1 MPDGPSDTHTAAGHG
16 PHAGL
21 SAQLELT
28 VGAEDTAD
36 HFRSGDVPVL
46 ATPRLLALCEE
57 ATCRATDGHL
67 TAAQSSVA
75 TRVQFDHLAP
85 VGLGSV
91 VLAEATLVKV
101 EGRRLIFT
109 VSAARLEAEGGGLV
123 GAGRVTRV
131 VVDRSAFLA
140 KAGTPGKPSAATPAA
155 TGGPRLL
162 AGAGP
167 VVAAFVTFGLF
178 WGSWAV
184 MLFNIQHAF
193 SLNDAQLGVLLA
205 VAIAV
210 AGASTAVMAHLAD
223 RVGARRLLWIALFAW
238 SVLLCVLALTREK
251 WAFAT
256 VLVLVEVAGGSIDTA
271 MNAEASHRLVGNPSA
286 LVRLHALFNAGA
298 LTGAAVAALVIHAGV
313 SWRWVWPGVAVVALV
328 IGVWALVTDPGTAL
342 SPAQAGGAGQTTHPL
357 RRLRRDGL
365 LVLLLVFALAEV
377 TEGGVD
383 TWGVLYLRNHLAT
396 GVLLGA
402 GAYVVGQLMAAT
414 TRGAGG
420 SLLGRLTTR
429 KALIVG
435 GCVAGG
441 GILLESV
448 SPVAGVAAL
457 GLALG
462 AGGASLFWPLVMS
475 TVSRL
480 ASQVV
485 SAVGTFTAAGY
496 VGWVAG
502 APIVGWVSQ
511 SLGPARGLQVL
522 ALASFG
528 VAACTYFGPHRR
540 LAEGDS
546 G

>member
-1 MPDGPSDTHTAAGHG
+1 MT
-16 PHAGL
+16 
-21 SAQLELT
+21 
-28 VGAEDTAD
+28 
-36 HFRSGDVPVL
+36 
-46 ATPRLLALCEE
+46 
-57 ATCRATDGHL
+57 
-67 TAAQSSVA
+67 
-75 TRVQFDHLAP
+75 
-85 VGLGSV
+85 
-91 VLAEATLVKV
+91 
-101 EGRRLIFT
+101 EGR
-109 VSAARLEAEGGGLV
+109 G
-123 GAGRVTRV
+123 
-131 VVDRSAFLA
+131 
-140 KAGTPGKPSAATPAA
+140 
-155 TGGPRLL
+155 LL

-184 MLFNIQHAF
+184 MLFNIQHTF
-193 SLNDAQLGVLLA
+193 SLDDAQLGVLLA

-210 AGASTAVMAHLAD
+210 AGASSAVMAHFCY

-238 SVLLCVLALTREK
+238 AVLLCVLALTHDK
-251 WAFAT
+251 WSFA
-256 VLVLVEVAGGSIDTA
+256 VALVLVEVAGGSIDTA
-271 MNAEASHRLVGNPSA
+271 MNAEASHRLVSSPKT
-286 LVRLHALFNAGA
+286 LVRLHALFNTGA
-298 LTGAAVAALVIHAGV
+298 LVGAAAAALVIHAGV
-313 SWRWVWPGVAVVALV
+313 SWRWVWPAIAAVALAV
-328 IGVWALVTDPGTAL
+328 GVWALVTDPGTAL
-342 SPAQAGGAGQTTHPL
+342 APAGAAPATNRHPL

-365 LVLLLVFALAEV
+365 LVLLAVFALAEI

-420 SLLGRLTTR
+420 HLLGRLSTR
-429 KALIVG
+429 RALITG
-435 GCVAGG
+435 GCIAGA

-448 SPVAGVAAL
+448 TSVSGVAAL

-475 TVSRL
+475 TVSRM
-480 ASQVV
+480 ASQLV

-511 SLGPARGLQVL
+511 NLGPARGLQVL

-528 VAACTYFGPHRR
+528 VAACTLLSPQRR
-540 LAEGDS
+540 VGAEAS

>member
-1 MPDGPSDTHTAAGHG
+1 M
-16 PHAGL
+16 
-21 SAQLELT
+21 
-28 VGAEDTAD
+28 
-36 HFRSGDVPVL
+36 
-46 ATPRLLALCEE
+46 
-57 ATCRATDGHL
+57 
-67 TAAQSSVA
+67 
-75 TRVQFDHLAP
+75 
-85 VGLGSV
+85 
-91 VLAEATLVKV
+91 
-101 EGRRLIFT
+101 
-109 VSAARLEAEGGGLV
+109 
-123 GAGRVTRV
+123 
-131 VVDRSAFLA
+131 
-140 KAGTPGKPSAATPAA
+140 
-155 TGGPRLL
+155 
-162 AGAGP
+162 
-167 VVAAFVTFGLF
+167 AAFATFGLF

-184 MLFNIQHAF
+184 MLFDVQHAF
-193 SLNDAQLGVLLA
+193 SLNDAQLGLLLA

-210 AGASTAVMAHLAD
+210 AGASSAVMAHLAD

-238 SVLLCVLALTREK
+238 AVLLCVLALTTQR

-271 MNAEASHRLVGNPSA
+271 MNAEASHRLVTKPSA

-298 LTGAAVAALVIHAGV
+298 LTGAATAALVIHAGV
-313 SWRWVWPGVAVVALV
+313 SWRWVWPAIAVVALAV
-328 IGVWALVTDPGTAL
+328 GGWAMATDPGTAL
-342 SPAQAGGAGQTTHPL
+342 SADREDAAPQARAHPL

-365 LVLLLVFALAEV
+365 LVLLAVFALAEV

-383 TWGVLYLRNHLAT
+383 TWGVLFLRNHLAT

-402 GAYVVGQLMAAT
+402 GAYVVGQLVAAT

-420 SLLGRLTTR
+420 TLLGKLSTR
-429 KALIVG
+429 SALIVG

-511 SLGPARGLQVL
+511 TFGAARGLQVL

-528 VAACTYFGPHRR
+528 VAACTLVSFQRR
-540 LAEGDS
+540 LTRDGS